1 MVNLY
6 EDDTTEEAANEK
18 TFFTGLKEVFS
29 KDFYKY
35 VPFIRDAELI
45 ESGAMLA
52 AANRVKD
59 GNASEE
65 DILKVKEFTLDR
77 DRKTSWGYKTINLI
91 AHIPAYALE
100 FGAAIAAGGYAKF
113 KGVCR

>member
-1 MVNLY
+1 
-6 EDDTTEEAANEK
+6 
-18 TFFTGLKEVFS
+18 
-29 KDFYKY
+29 
-35 VPFIRDAELI
+35 
-45 ESGAMLA
+45 MLA

-100 FGAAIAAGGYAKF
+100 FGRIATLGGYAKF
-113 KGVCR
+113 KGVVAGSKMATRSAILKAVEDASATVTAKVATSAAEKAAVIKNS